1 MQHRKMIAAVT
12 MSAAVL
18 GGAVVGATVGNPLAS
33 GAQDGTA
40 TTTTTTTA
48 PGGAPSTPG
57 GGRHGLGLGFGI
69 DEWLEPAA
77 TALGLTTDELR
88 DELAAGK
95 SLSDVAEEQ
104 GVERSTLVD
113 ALVTAGKEKLD
124 EIEAKLPDLI
134 DAALD
139 AKLPDGDG
147 FSGRGRSP
155 GAAMGFDLDAAA
167 EVLGLTLDDL
177 RTALRDGTSLADLA
191 EQKGIDQQK
200 VIDALVAGVK
210 SHLDQAVAD
219 GKLTQAEAD
228 ERLQGATERITKLVT
243 EGFSAGGWGHGP
255 GNGDGSGQ
263 PGTDQPGTD
272 APGDDGG
279 N

>member
-1 MQHRKMIAAVT
+1 
-12 MSAAVL
+12 
-18 GGAVVGATVGNPLAS
+18 
-33 GAQDGTA
+33 
-40 TTTTTTTA
+40 
-48 PGGAPSTPG
+48 
-57 GGRHGLGLGFGI
+57 
-69 DEWLEPAA
+69 
-77 TALGLTTDELR
+77 
-88 DELAAGK
+88 
-95 SLSDVAEEQ
+95 
-104 GVERSTLVD
+104 
-113 ALVTAGKEKLD
+113 
-124 EIEAKLPDLI
+124 
-134 DAALD
+134 
-139 AKLPDGDG
+139 
-147 FSGRGRSP
+147 
-155 GAAMGFDLDAAA
+155 MGFDLDAAA

-177 RTALRDGTSLADLA
+177 RTALATSTSLADLA

-272 APGDDGG
+272 QPGADAPGDDGG